1 MRISDWS
8 SDVCSSDLPEIFV
21 LAGED
26 LIETVLENI
35 FDNAIEV
42 SPNGSKII
50 VELRSVQGRAEL
62 SVLDRGPGVPH
73 GELTRIFERSV
84 PLRSKLKA
92 SERAGEGSPHTGRG
106 LWHVRHNLKDIGG
119 TFSAEHGLK
128 RALTRRRGVT

>member
-50 VELRSVQGRAEL
+50 VEMRSVQGRAEL

-73 GELTRIFERSV
+73 GELTRIFERYVS
-84 PLRSKLKA
+84 LRSKPKA
-92 SERAGEGSPHTGRG
+92 SERDGEGSAHMGQIGRA
-106 LWHVRHNLKDIGG
+106 HVCSPG
-119 TFSAEHGLK
+119 TNQHP
-128 RALTRRRGVT
+128 V

>member
-50 VELRSVQGRAEL
+50 VELRAVQSRAEL

-73 GELTRIFERSV
+73 GELTRIFERYVSL
-84 PLRSKLKA
+84 PSRSKPA
-92 SERAGEGSPHTGRG
+92 EGGAGGGRADGRRVG
-106 LWHVRHNLKDIGG
+106 KGWVRKGG
-119 TFSAEHGLK
+119 N
-128 RALTRRRGVT
+128 

>member
-1 MRISDWS
+1 MLSAYADTFASRRLILDAR
-8 SDVCSSDLPEIFV
+8 LQPEIFV

-50 VELRSVQGRAEL
+50 VELRAVQSRAEL

-73 GELTRIFERSV
+73 GELTRLLQRYSRSEERRVGKESV
-84 PLRSKLKA
+84 SSCRSRWA
-92 SERAGEGSPHTGRG
+92 PYH
-106 LWHVRHNLKDIGG
+106 
-119 TFSAEHGLK
+119 
-128 RALTRRRGVT
+128 